1 MMNNVK
7 FELLLHPNLHDDNTA
22 QTTDTITVRSVLDE
36 KNRPASIRGSG
47 KWTDGGRAGEW
58 GDSNVDDSWEW

>member
-47 KWTDGGRAGEW
+47 KWTDGGRAGE
-58 GDSNVDDSWEW
+58 